1 MTEPVRVVVVGCGDI
16 AVAAHLPAL
25 QQSSDVE
32 LVAAVDVDV
41 TRREFVSNQFG
52 VATFDSID
60 SAVTAADIDAA
71 VVATPPDVTS
81 AMARTALS
89 RGLHVL
95 CEKPMA
101 VDLADGLA
109 LHDAAKVSGR
119 VVQVGFTNRFSPLVQ
134 RLRDAIVAGRL
145 GSPLIFTLGAY
156 DERYDPT
163 NTSHLARMNHFLSRA
178 PAFVHE
184 GAHLADYVAF
194 LTGSRPTR
202 VSASG
207 IRTHADFQGENF
219 VSANVEWATGDLARL
234 EVGWL
239 VPALPTGHFRVLG
252 PLASAEIIRR
262 EGRLV
267 FDDGE
272 RTDEHALERSWN
284 VVCFDRQLAH
294 FVAAVRGEIPPSP
307 TTADGLAS
315 LELGAAVVTSMR
327 EHRVVDMTNSSVVH
341 CVAGAP
347 GGTT

>member
-1 MTEPVRVVVVGCGDI
+1 MSRPVRVLVVGCGDI
-16 AVAAHLPAL
+16 AVSAHLPAL
-25 QQSSDVE
+25 RQSPDVDI
-32 LVAAVDVDV
+32 VAAVDVDV
-41 TRREFVSNQFG
+41 TRREVVSRDYG
-52 VATFDSID
+52 VPTFDSID
-60 SAVTAADIDAA
+60 AAVMAADIDAA

-81 AMARTALS
+81 EMAQTAL
-89 RGLHVL
+89 RHRLHVL

-109 LHDAAKVSGR
+109 LHAAAGASAC

-134 RLRDAIVAGRL
+134 VLREAIVAGRL
-145 GSPLIFTLGAY
+145 GSPLVFTLGAY
-156 DERYDPT
+156 DERYDAT
-163 NTSHLARMNHFLSRA
+163 NPSHLARMNRFLSRA

-207 IRTHADFQGENF
+207 IRTRAEFQSENF
-219 VSANVEWATGDLARL
+219 IAANVEWATGDLARL

-239 VPALPTGHFRVLG
+239 VPALPAGHFRVLG

-267 FDDGE
+267 FDDGGE
-272 RTDEHALERSWN
+272 TEEHALERSWN
-284 VVCFDRQLAH
+284 AVCFDRQLAH
-294 FVAAVRGEIPPSP
+294 FVAAVRGEVAPSP

-327 EHRVVDMTNSSVVH
+327 EHRLVDLGTASVAH
-341 CVAGAP
+341 SAG
-347 GGTT
+347 GGPEGLT

>member
-1 MTEPVRVVVVGCGDI
+1 MIKPVRVLVVGCGDI

-25 QQSSDVE
+25 QQSPDVE
-32 LVAAVDVDV
+32 IVAAVDVDV
-41 TRREFVSNQFG
+41 TRSELVKREYDVP
-52 VATFDSID
+52 TFDSID
-60 SAVTAADIDAA
+60 AALLAVDVDAA

-81 AMARTALS
+81 AMAQMALR

-109 LHDAAKVSGR
+109 LHDAAEASDR

-134 RLRDAIVAGRL
+134 ILRDAIVAGRL
-145 GSPLIFTLGAY
+145 GRPLVFTLGAY
-156 DERYDPT
+156 DERYDAANPG
-163 NTSHLARMNHFLSRA
+163 HLLRMNRFLSRA

-207 IRTHADFQGENF
+207 IRTRAEFQGENF
-219 VSANVEWATGDLARL
+219 IAANVEWASGDLARL

-239 VPALPTGHFRVLG
+239 VPALPAGHFRVLG

-272 RTDEHALERSWN
+272 ETEEHALERSWN
-284 VVCFDRQLAH
+284 VVCFERQLAH
-294 FVAAVRGEIPPSP
+294 FVAAVRGEVAPSP
-307 TTADGLAS
+307 TTSDGLAS

-327 EHRVVDMTNSSVVH
+327 EHRLVDMAIPSVVNAA
-341 CVAGAP
+341 AGAP
-347 GGTT
+347 EGMT